1 MYNNFK
7 MTKEARAMRISI
19 KFIIYDI
26 YTNIPYFFQINRFL
40 KIQYNTKCNK
50 NTIKKNKK
58 VYLKLP
64 FIGFFLNATKIKLKF
79 FFDKYCKNIN
89 IVAAFSLLL

>member
-26 YTNIPYFFQINRFL
+26 YTNIPYFFSDKQVPQNS
-40 KIQYNTKCNK
+40 IQYQMQ
-50 NTIKKNKK
+50 
-58 VYLKLP
+58 
-64 FIGFFLNATKIKLKF
+64 
-79 FFDKYCKNIN
+79 
-89 IVAAFSLLL
+89 

>member
-50 NTIKKNKK
+50 NTIKKIKK
-58 VYLKLP
+58 Y
-64 FIGFFLNATKIKLKF
+64 I
-79 FFDKYCKNIN
+79 
-89 IVAAFSLLL
+89 

>member
-1 MYNNFK
+1 
-7 MTKEARAMRISI
+7 MTKEARAMRIRI

-58 VYLKLP
+58 VYFKLP